1 MAIVTF
7 ILGHSG
13 SGKSYSLRNLDP
25 AQTGL
30 FNVIGKPLPFRGG
43 HKIPGIPTDDAHRI
57 CDALPKVKA
66 PVIVIDD
73 FQYIMANEF
82 MRRSHE
88 KGFDKFTDIGR
99 NAWNILNAAV
109 NLPPEKRVYIL
120 SHTQED
126 ETGRTKIKTIGKLL
140 DEKITPEGMVTIVL
154 KAIVQDGKHY
164 FTTQNSGTDT
174 VKSPAGM
181 FESALVDNDLAVIDR
196 TICDYYG
203 ITQPEK
209 QGTAA

>member
-13 SGKSYSLRNLDP
+13 SGKSYAMRNLD
-25 AQTGL
+25 AKKTAL
-30 FNVIGKPLPFRGG
+30 YNVIGKPLPFRG
-43 HKIPGIPTDDAHRI
+43 KFPGLSTDNAMEIIRT
-57 CDALPKVKA
+57 LPSSKSPIV
-66 PVIVIDD
+66 VIDD

-99 NAWNILNAAV
+99 NAWEILNTAA
-109 NLPPEKRVYIL
+109 NLAPDRRVYIL

-164 FTTQNSGTDT
+164 FTTQNSGMDT
-174 VKSPAGM
+174 VKSPEGM
-181 FESALVDNDLAVIDR
+181 FEQTLIDNDLAAVDKS
-196 TICDYYG
+196 ICDYYG
-203 ITQPEK
+203 IQDTQGEI
-209 QGTAA
+209 A